1 MDKSDFSV
9 SGDNFYVDKFLLKKA
24 PPHGG
29 AFEIR
34 SFSSKLLLI
43 NKSEK
48 GRRALRQILR
58 SSDGPFFP

>member
-1 MDKSDFSV
+1 MDKSDLSV

-48 GRRALRQILR
+48 GRQVLRQTLH
-58 SSDGPFFP
+58 SSGAPFFL